1 MADSALSL
9 HSKKHKSPDG
19 SYGMVL
25 LYIVS
30 SDIAHSAAGKLW
42 SHYPKRLSP
51 LIARVILISRP
62 TSARSAIGI
71 YAAKNILRLVSAL
84 SRSSLN
90 TQKRFSFYSY
100 LFLSYLFI
108 FFWNSYRF
116 LKSSKLTKIQG
127 NIFSP
132 MYTEFWFCGIL
143 IGIAVALVFR
153 VSA

>member
-1 MADSALSL
+1 MLMARFHYSSQSQLHSLLVRVADSALSL

-108 FFWNSYRF
+108 FFLEF
-116 LKSSKLTKIQG
+116 LSFFKIIQTDKNTG
-127 NIFSP
+127 
-132 MYTEFWFCGIL
+132 
-143 IGIAVALVFR
+143 
-153 VSA
+153 